1 MQKYIVFDVET
12 TGLPKD
18 YKASPISFELW
29 PHIVQFS
36 WLLVTKNT
44 KENTKE
50 KSYIIKPDNYII
62 SEESSNIHN
71 ITTTYAIQNGYLLK
85 DVLQIFK
92 KDCDSVDFV
101 VAHNATFDISVVS
114 AAYHRIKENVNFL
127 KNKKVICTMKSST
140 NICKLPGKYGYKY
153 PKLEELYFFLFKEKP
168 NVILHN
174 ALEDSKITLKCYIE
188 LCNRNI
194 KMI

>member
-18 YKASPISFELW
+18 YKASPTLFELW

-36 WLLVTKNT
+36 WLVVNKNIT
-44 KENTKE
+44 ER
-50 KSYIIKPDNYII
+50 SYIIKPDNYII
-62 SEESSNIHN
+62 PEESSNIHN
-71 ITTTYAIQNGYLLK
+71 ITTTYAIQNGHSLK

-92 KDCDSVDFV
+92 NDCNSVDFI
-101 VAHNATFDISVVS
+101 VAHNATFDISVIL
-114 AAYHRIKENVNFL
+114 AACYRLKENVIFL

-140 NICKLPGKYGYKY
+140 NICKLSGKYGYKY

-168 NVILHN
+168 NVVLHN
-174 ALEDSKITLKCYIE
+174 SLEDSKVTLKCYNE
-188 LCNRNI
+188 LCIRNI
-194 KMI
+194 IMM